1 MMFSYPL
8 QIVGTEWIWIIFLI
22 IFLLFGSKKL
32 PEVSRNLGKAMREI
46 QKGREEIEREF
57 KTATSLP
64 ESTPKKPNKIYKAP
78 EYPIGISSEKN
89 VENKGNSEE
98 AISKNTANSTDNK
111 PTKKDIPKNI
121 GKGKANTAPK
131 KK

>member
-1 MMFSYPL
+1 MFSYSL
-8 QIVGTEWIWIIFLI
+8 QIIATEWLWIIFLI
-22 IFLLFGSKKL
+22 VFLLFGSKKL

-46 QKGREEIEREF
+46 QKGRDEIEREF

-64 ESTPKKPNKIYKAP
+64 ESTQKKPNKTYKAP
-78 EYPIGISSEKN
+78 GYPTGISPEKN

-98 AISKNTANSTDNK
+98 TIPKDTANSTDNK
-111 PTKKDIPKNI
+111 PEKKDVPKDI
-121 GKGKANTAPK
+121 EKGKANTEPK

>member
-1 MMFSYPL
+1 MFSYSL
-8 QIVGTEWIWIIFLI
+8 QIIATEWLWIIFLI
-22 IFLLFGSKKL
+22 VFLLFGSKKL

-46 QKGREEIEREF
+46 QKGRAEIEREF

-64 ESTPKKPNKIYKAP
+64 ESKTKKPNKIYKAP
-78 EYPIGISSEKN
+78 DYPTGISPEKN

-98 AISKNTANSTDNK
+98 AIPKDTANSTDNK